1 MIRLYKGTQTGLDRL
16 GDAGAPAELPAGV
29 SWIDLFAPTAEES
42 DAVSGWLN
50 IEIPSREEMQAIEVS
65 SRLYEENGVLYMTFM
80 SMVNAEAEYP
90 ATTDIAFILTPS
102 AIVTVRHAEP
112 KWMTQFMQ
120 RCPKL
125 GASATKPVLI
135 AVALLEA
142 VIDRVADVLEK
153 SSLEADAISRSIFER
168 HNTRPISSDV
178 LRERVAR
185 ISRVAVRA
193 AKARESLVTISRV
206 VSFLTASGSEEKK
219 SRELKARLAAADTDA
234 EQLANYTGYLSDK
247 TVFLL
252 DATVSLINIE
262 QNNIIKIFSIAA
274 TTLMPP
280 TVIASIYGM
289 NFHHMPELDV
299 PWAYP
304 AVLLAMLVSAIIP
317 YIFFR
322 IKGWL

>member
-1 MIRLYKGTQTGLDRL
+1 MLRLYKGTPAGLERL
-16 GDAGAPAELPAGV
+16 EDAPPPVELPPDIT
-29 SWIDLFAPTAEES
+29 WIDLYSPTPEEGA
-42 DAVSGWLN
+42 AVAGWLR
-50 IEIPSREEMQAIEVS
+50 IEIPTREEMQEIEVS
-65 SRLYEENGVLYMTFM
+65 SRLYEEDGILYMTFM
-80 SMVNAEAEYP
+80 SMVNADAEYP
-90 ATTDIAFILTPS
+90 ATTDVAFILTNR
-102 AIVTVRHAEP
+102 ALVTVRHAEP

-125 GASATKPVLI
+125 GTGATKPVMV

-142 VIDRVADVLEK
+142 VIDRIADVLEK
-153 SSLEADAISRSIFER
+153 SSLDADAISRSIFDR
-168 HNTRPISSDV
+168 RGSRPISPDV

-185 ISRVAVRA
+185 ISRVAVSA

-206 VSFLTASGSEEKK
+206 VSFLTAAGGEEKK

-234 EQLANYTGYLSDK
+234 EQLASYTGYLSDK

-280 TVIASIYGM
+280 TLIASVYGM
-289 NFHHMPELDV
+289 NFRHMPELDV

-304 AVLLAMLVSAIIP
+304 TVLMAMLVSAIIP
-317 YIFFR
+317 YIIFR